1 MPAKYFFGR
10 SVKSSSLSPSSAR
23 TFAEVVKKHIET
35 AFKLGVTREA
45 YQALQ
50 TRAEK
55 LSAKDSPYLVA
66 CTFASDEASRSAEHL
81 AGPCNLIFL
90 DIDEATDARSL
101 TSRPENMVRSLNEYN
116 FAAYTTA
123 SSTPEKPRL
132 RVVVDADGISPDQ
145 YEQAVHFIA
154 SKLSLK
160 AVTSE
165 SLIPKQP
172 MILPSIF
179 CDDDPDTQHPLVVSH
194 LAGRALTAKDIL
206 TFDTKV
212 EVSKS
217 TKGGVIPAV
226 GFHGDGEDDGLQYL
240 RMPLPGFTLE
250 MAREALNHMDA
261 DKDYFQWMDVAAA
274 LKHQWGHSDPN
285 AAFDLFDRW
294 SSEGKGGK
302 YVDEQETLHKW
313 DSLKPSPKGRLPIT
327 IRTLIK
333 RASEAGW
340 NAAPAKEACFK
351 SVQDWITL
359 EAKSLHDF
367 STLALEKVAALPNP
381 SASEEAMLLGAIAT
395 LLKERHGEKV
405 TKTDLAKD
413 LKKLRDRRARAKDE
427 NREKI
432 PPWSV
437 GWCYVT
443 KDCMFFRP
451 TTGQRINAEALNS
464 AYSRELLPSKDWLEA
479 QGKDATPEEMS
490 KPTMFPSDF
499 LLNHQRCLVCDGY
512 LYDPS
517 SPNDVYSDDPHGFR
531 SVNIYQ
537 KPTTKPTPDT
547 AESAGA
553 VWLGHLAKLIKEPE
567 YRRVITDYIAYMV
580 QFPGRKVRWAILIQG
595 AEGCGKSYLTKIL
608 SAVLGEPNVRMI
620 NNDIL
625 RSTWTDWATG
635 SQVVILSE
643 IRVAGQNRHDIMNRL
658 KEAITD
664 DRIPINQKGKDSR
677 TVINVTNYIGFT
689 NFPDALAVGE
699 GSRRWFVIKSPLQT
713 PEQVKA
719 LGDDYFDI
727 LFQDLAANPGGYRA
741 FFENWEISSDF
752 APDGRAPD
760 TIYLKEMIEDS
771 ADAISASIRELIR
784 ENENPLIQDD
794 LISQTILKELLDT
807 KESTQYVTRILR
819 ENQYN
824 AVPGRAEINGIKHR
838 LWIKSGTFEGL
849 QPSQIYEIA
858 RARHN
863 PSEEDNWI

>member
-1 MPAKYFFGR
+1 MSAKYFFGR
-10 SVKSSSLSPSSAR
+10 SVKSNRLSPSSAR

-35 AFKLGVTREA
+35 AFKLDTTRDA
-45 YQALQ
+45 YHALR
-50 TRAEK
+50 TRTEK
-55 LSAKDSPYLVA
+55 LNAKDSPYLVA
-66 CTFASDEASRSAEHL
+66 CTFDSEEPSRAAEHL

-90 DIDEATDARSL
+90 DIDGATDARSL
-101 TSRPENMVRSLNEYN
+101 TSRPDGMVRSLNEWN

-123 SSTPEKPRL
+123 SSTPESPRL
-132 RVVVDADGISPDQ
+132 RVVVDADSIPPEQ
-145 YEQAVHFIA
+145 HEQAVHFIA

-160 AVTSE
+160 EVTGE

-194 LAGRALTAKDIL
+194 LTGRALTVKDIL
-206 TFDTKV
+206 SFDAKV

-217 TKGGVIPAV
+217 AKGHITPAT
-226 GFHGDGEDDGLQYL
+226 GWHGDGEDDGLQYL
-240 RMPLPGFTLE
+240 RMPIPGFTLD
-250 MAREALNHMDA
+250 MAREALSFLDA
-261 DKDYFQWMDVAAA
+261 DKDYFFWMDTAAA
-274 LKHQWGHSDPN
+274 LKHQWGHSDPDT
-285 AAFDLFDRW
+285 AFGLFDSW
-294 SSEGKGGK
+294 SAKGKGGK
-302 YVDEQETLHKW
+302 YVSDEETLHKW
-313 DSLKPSPKGRLPIT
+313 DSLKPSPRGRLPIT

-351 SVQDWITL
+351 AVQSWINL
-359 EAKSLHDF
+359 EAKSLQDF
-367 STLALEKVAALPNP
+367 SVLALEKVAALPNP

-395 LLKERHGEKV
+395 LIKERHGEKV
-405 TKTDLAKD
+405 TKTELAKD

-432 PPWSV
+432 PPWSI

-451 TTGQRINAEALNS
+451 TTGQRINAEAMNS
-464 AYSRELLPSKDWLEA
+464 AYSRELLPSKDMLEA

-490 KPTMFPSDF
+490 KPTMFPADF
-499 LLNHQRCLVCDGY
+499 LLNHQKCLVCDGY

-531 SVNIYQ
+531 NVNIYQ

-547 AESAGA
+547 VKTAEDT
-553 VWLGHLAKLIKEPE
+553 WLHHLSNLIKEPE
-567 YRRVITDYIAYMV
+567 YRRVLTDYIAYMV
-580 QFPGRKVRWAILIQG
+580 QFPGRKIRWAILIQG
-595 AEGCGKSYLTKIL
+595 AEGCGKSYLAKIL
-608 SAVLGEPNVRMI
+608 SVVLGEPNVRMI

-677 TVINVTNYIGFT
+677 TVLNVTNYIGFT

-719 LGDDYFDI
+719 LGEDYFDI
-727 LFQDLAANPGGYRA
+727 LFQDLAQNPGGYRA
-741 FFENWEISSDF
+741 FFEQWEISSDF

-784 ENENPLIQDD
+784 ENENPLVQDD

-824 AVPGRAEINGIKHR
+824 LVPGRAEINGIKHR
-838 LWIKSGTFEGL
+838 LWIKSGAFEGL
-849 QPSQIYEIA
+849 EPSQIYEIA

-863 PSEEDNWI
+863 PEETWI

>member
-1 MPAKYFFGR
+1 MSAKYFFGR
-10 SVKSSSLSPSSAR
+10 SVKSNRLSPSSAR

-35 AFKLGVTREA
+35 AFKLGTTRDA
-45 YQALQ
+45 YHALR
-50 TRAEK
+50 TRSEK
-55 LSAKDSPYLVA
+55 LDAKDSPYLVA
-66 CTFASDEASRSAEHL
+66 CTFESEEPSRSEEHQP
-81 AGPCNLIFL
+81 GPCNLIFL
-90 DIDEATDARSL
+90 DIDEADDARSL
-101 TSRPENMVRSLNEYN
+101 TSRPDSMVRSLNEWN

-123 SSTPEKPRL
+123 SSTPENPRL
-132 RVVVDADGISPDQ
+132 RVVVDADSLSPED
-145 YEQAVHFIA
+145 YKRAVHFVA
-154 SKLSLK
+154 SKLSLTK
-160 AVTSE
+160 VTGE

-179 CDDDPDTQHPLVVSH
+179 SDDDPDTQHPLVASH
-194 LAGRALTAKDIL
+194 LTGRALTAKDIVD
-206 TFDTKV
+206 FDTTV

-217 TKGGVIPAV
+217 TRTNVTPAT
-226 GFHGDGEDDGLQYL
+226 GWHGDGEDDGLQYL
-240 RMPLPGFTLE
+240 RMPIPGFTID
-250 MAREALNHMDA
+250 MAREALSFLDA
-261 DKDYFQWMDVAAA
+261 DKDYFLWIDMASA
-274 LKHQWGHSDPN
+274 LKHQWGHSDPET
-285 AAFDLFDRW
+285 AFGLFDAW
-294 SSEGKGGK
+294 SSSGKGGK

-313 DSLKPSPKGRLPIT
+313 DSLRPSPRGRLPIT

-351 SVQDWITL
+351 AVQEWINL
-359 EAKSLHDF
+359 EAKSLQDF
-367 STLALEKVAALPNP
+367 SVLALEKVAALPNP

-395 LLKERHGEKV
+395 LIKERHGEKV
-405 TKTDLAKD
+405 TKTELAKD

-432 PPWSV
+432 PPWSI

-464 AYSRELLPSKDWLEA
+464 AYSRELLPSKDMLEA

-490 KPTMFPSDF
+490 RPTMFPADF
-499 LLNHQRCLVCDGY
+499 LLNHQKCLVCDGY

-531 SVNIYQ
+531 NVNIYQ
-537 KPTTKPTPDT
+537 KPTTKPTPET
-547 AESAGA
+547 AANAAA
-553 VWLGHLAKLIKEPE
+553 VWLNHLANLIKEPE
-567 YRRVITDYIAYMV
+567 YRRVLTDYIAYMV
-580 QFPGRKVRWAILIQG
+580 QFPGRKIRWAILIQG
-595 AEGCGKSYLTKIL
+595 AEGCGKSYLAKIL
-608 SAVLGEPNVRMI
+608 SVVLGEPNVRMI

-677 TVINVTNYIGFT
+677 TVLNVTNYIGFT

-719 LGDDYFDI
+719 LGEDYFDV
-727 LFQDLAANPGGYRA
+727 LFQDLASNPGGYRA
-741 FFENWEISSDF
+741 FFESWEISSDF

-784 ENENPLIQDD
+784 ENENPLVQDD
-794 LISQTILKELLDT
+794 LISQKILKELLDT

-824 AVPGRAEINGIKHR
+824 LVPGRAEINGIKHR
-838 LWIKSGTFEGL
+838 LWIKSGAFEGL
-849 QPSQIYEIA
+849 EPSQIYEIA
-858 RARHN
+858 RARHT
-863 PSEEDNWI
+863 PEETWI

>member
-1 MPAKYFFGR
+1 MSAKYFFGR
-10 SVKSSSLSPSSAR
+10 SVKSNRLSPSSAR

-35 AFKLGVTREA
+35 AFKLGTTRDA
-45 YQALQ
+45 YHALR
-50 TRAEK
+50 TRSEK
-55 LSAKDSPYLVA
+55 LDAKDSPYLVA
-66 CTFASDEASRSAEHL
+66 CTFESEEPSRSEEHQP
-81 AGPCNLIFL
+81 GPCNLIFL
-90 DIDEATDARSL
+90 DIDEADDARSL
-101 TSRPENMVRSLNEYN
+101 TSRPDSMVRSLNEWN

-123 SSTPEKPRL
+123 SSTPESPRL
-132 RVVVDADGISPDQ
+132 RVVVDADSLSPED
-145 YEQAVHFIA
+145 YKRAVHFVA
-154 SKLSLK
+154 SKLSLTK
-160 AVTSE
+160 VTGE

-179 CDDDPDTQHPLVVSH
+179 SDDDPDTQHPLVASH
-194 LAGRALTAKDIL
+194 LTGRALTAKDIVD
-206 TFDTKV
+206 FDTTV

-217 TKGGVIPAV
+217 TRTNVTPAT
-226 GFHGDGEDDGLQYL
+226 GWHGDGEDDGLQYL
-240 RMPLPGFTLE
+240 RMPIPGFTID
-250 MAREALNHMDA
+250 MAREALSFLDA
-261 DKDYFQWMDVAAA
+261 DKDYFLWIDMASA
-274 LKHQWGHSDPN
+274 LKHQWGHSDPET
-285 AAFDLFDRW
+285 AFGLFDAW
-294 SSEGKGGK
+294 SSSGKGGK

-313 DSLKPSPKGRLPIT
+313 DSLRPSPRGRLPIT

-351 SVQDWITL
+351 AVQEWINL
-359 EAKSLHDF
+359 EAKSLQDF
-367 STLALEKVAALPNP
+367 SVLALEKVAALPNP

-395 LLKERHGEKV
+395 LIKERHGEKV
-405 TKTDLAKD
+405 TKTELAKD

-432 PPWSV
+432 PPWSI

-464 AYSRELLPSKDWLEA
+464 AYSRELLPSKDMLEA

-490 KPTMFPSDF
+490 RPTMFPADF
-499 LLNHQRCLVCDGY
+499 LLNHQKCLVCDGY

-531 SVNIYQ
+531 NVNIYQ
-537 KPTTKPTPDT
+537 KPTTKPTPET
-547 AESAGA
+547 AANAAA
-553 VWLGHLAKLIKEPE
+553 VWLNHLANLIKEPE
-567 YRRVITDYIAYMV
+567 YRRVLTDYIAYMV
-580 QFPGRKVRWAILIQG
+580 QFPGRKIRWAILIQG
-595 AEGCGKSYLTKIL
+595 AEGCGKSYLAKIL
-608 SAVLGEPNVRMI
+608 SVVLGEPNVRMI

-677 TVINVTNYIGFT
+677 TVLNVTNYIGFT

-719 LGDDYFDI
+719 LGEDYFDV
-727 LFQDLAANPGGYRA
+727 LFQDLASNPGGYRA
-741 FFENWEISSDF
+741 FFESWEISSDF

-784 ENENPLIQDD
+784 ENENPLVQDD
-794 LISQTILKELLDT
+794 LISQKILKELLDT

-824 AVPGRAEINGIKHR
+824 LVPGRAEINGIKHR
-838 LWIKSGTFEGL
+838 LWIKSGAFEGL
-849 QPSQIYEIA
+849 EPSQIYEIA
-858 RARHN
+858 RARHT
-863 PSEEDNWI
+863 PEETWI